1 MQNANDRSEDGSFS
15 PFDIW
20 EKGGSTTHLGGISA
34 TRALMD
40 EISPLSNNRILEIGC
55 GTGYTSSLL
64 ASIPGIRLTS
74 FDLLHGNLRKA
85 QNRLE
90 KLEANQDVRLLQADA
105 HWLPFQDRSFTCV
118 LLESVLVFC
127 DQTRV
132 LSEIQRVLEPG
143 GKILLNE
150 FTFLKPPDASLLS
163 IVKDRMHLEAKQ
175 QSEWESL
182 LISSGFRS
190 INSSVYKI
198 RFGVQFSDHLKVD
211 GVRNYFHAM
220 IAGIGDRAIRRN
232 FFNREM
238 LAAARSFLPYVGYGL
253 YSGIK

>member
-1 MQNANDRSEDGSFS
+1 MQNANDRSEAGSFS

-20 EKGGSTTHLGGISA
+20 EKGGSTTHLGGIGA

-40 EISPLSNNRILEIGC
+40 EIPPLSNDRILEIGC

-64 ASIPGIRLTS
+64 ARIPGIRLTS
-74 FDLLHGNLRKA
+74 IDLLHGNLLKA

-90 KLEANQDVRLLQADA
+90 KLENNQAVRLFQADA
-105 HWLPFQDRSFTCV
+105 HWLPFQDRSFKCA

-132 LSEIQRVLEPG
+132 LSEIQRVLETG

-150 FTFLKPPDASLLS
+150 FTFLKPPDASLIS

-175 QSEWESL
+175 QQEWESL
-182 LISSGFRS
+182 LGSSGFHS
-190 INSSVYKI
+190 IRSSVYK
-198 RFGVQFSDHLKVD
+198 FSVGAQFMDHMKVD

-220 IAGIGDRAIRRN
+220 IAGIGDRSIRRN

>member
-1 MQNANDRSEDGSFS
+1 MQNANDKSEEESFS

-20 EKGGSTTHLGGISA
+20 EKGGLTTHLGGIGA
-34 TRALMD
+34 TRALLN
-40 EISPLSNNRILEIGC
+40 EIPTLSNDRILEIGC

-64 ASIPGIRLTS
+64 ARIPGIRLTS
-74 FDLLHGNLRKA
+74 FDLMYGNLLKA

-90 KLEANQDVRLLQADA
+90 KLEDNQDVQLLQADA
-105 HWLPFQDRSFTCV
+105 HWLPFQDRSFKCV

-150 FTFLKPPDASLLS
+150 FTYLKTPEASLLS
-163 IVKDRMHLEAKQ
+163 IVKDRMHLEAKLQ
-175 QSEWESL
+175 QEWECL
-182 LISSGFRS
+182 LVLSGFHSIRS
-190 INSSVYKI
+190 STYKI
-198 RFGVQFSDHLKVD
+198 SFGVQFADHLNVD
-211 GVRNYFHAM
+211 GVGNYFHAM